1 MRTLLAPAALLL
13 LACSGVFGDSTQGG
27 TTTTRVSGSEPSPAT
42 MPGDNDLGLDCE
54 NPLPTPKTNGCTVGT
69 IECGQTIEASTT
81 DGPLRFGDDFYVY
94 HFCTPQRH
102 DYDDSPEVAY
112 MLTVPG
118 DKKATIS
125 VTSDCADLDVS
136 AMTWDDPGSC
146 PRAEGRRLNECE
158 MRPKQGETVV
168 ATVTNPQTYMVV
180 VDGRD
185 GSAGNFSL
193 TVRCDDYR

>member
-1 MRTLLAPAALLL
+1 MRTLLATAALLL
-13 LACSGVFGDSTQGG
+13 LACSGSLGDGQGG
-27 TTTTRVSGSEPSPAT
+27 TRTTHVSGSEPSPT
-42 MPGDNDLGLDCE
+42 VMPGDDHQGPTCD
-54 NPLPTPKTNGCTVGT
+54 PALPTPATNGCVAGT
-69 IECGQTIEASTT
+69 ISCGQTIEGSTA
-81 DGPLRFGDDFYVY
+81 DAPLRFGDDFYVY

-102 DYDDSPEVAY
+102 DYDDSPDLAY

-136 AMTWDDPGSC
+136 AMTWEEPGRC

-158 MRPKQGETVV
+158 MRPKHNETVV
-168 ATVTNPQTYMVV
+168 ATVTHPQTYMVV
-180 VDGRD
+180 VDGRN

-193 TVRCDDYR
+193 TVQCDDYR